1 MVVSVFFFSPGK
13 KASTLCFLPHFSS
26 WRRWLCQFSLS
37 LKPAKTRH
45 PPTRHDLVRWNP
57 PPAKKSRNHR
67 FTCIWCIQVTPKFKM
82 AFLRSMRGVLDNCFF
97 YSGTLIFS
105 APWGRRLKF
114 LRSRRISHAFSKPHT
129 ELKNALLNFGV
140 AWLHHI
146 PLCSKPARRR
156 TPQWFKCPFRLRF
169 SSWRPSAQWN

>member
-1 MVVSVFFFSPGK
+1 MVFPWETGVTLWFKPDLGPKIAIFGGLCIRISCNFWTSGPRFSHSKLFFGSSVFWPAGCYG
-13 KASTLCFLPHFSS
+13 ASNFHYV
-26 WRRWLCQFSLS
+26 S
-37 LKPAKTRH
+37 LK
-45 PPTRHDLVRWNP
+45 
-57 PPAKKSRNHR
+57 
-67 FTCIWCIQVTPKFKM
+67 I

-146 PLCSKPARRR
+146 PLWFQAYHLRVFQKIECSA
-156 TPQWFKCPFRLRF
+156 W
-169 SSWRPSAQWN
+169 W